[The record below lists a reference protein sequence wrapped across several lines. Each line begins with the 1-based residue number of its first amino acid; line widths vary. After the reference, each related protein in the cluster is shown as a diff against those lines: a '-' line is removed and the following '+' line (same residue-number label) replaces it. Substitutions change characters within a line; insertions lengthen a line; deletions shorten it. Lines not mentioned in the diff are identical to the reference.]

1 MIADDYWDFLTGAA
15 GAIAAILDR
24 LDEEERVLVREQ
36 IAERLPP
43 FYIGEEIELPAVSLV
58 AWAA

>member
-1 MIADDYWDFLTGAA
+1 VYDYWDFLTGAA
-15 GAIAAILDR
+15 GAIAAVVGR
-24 LDEEERVLVREQ
+24 LEEDERGRVREE
-36 IAERLPP
+36 ISERLQP